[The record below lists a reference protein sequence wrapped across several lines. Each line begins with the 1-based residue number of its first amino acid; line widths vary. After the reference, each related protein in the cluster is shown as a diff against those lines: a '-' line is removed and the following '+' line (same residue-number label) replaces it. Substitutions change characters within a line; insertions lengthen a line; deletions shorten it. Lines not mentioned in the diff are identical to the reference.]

1 MTNEEAI
8 NDLCLAQADVFYR
21 PKDESIDKAIKALKN
36 HISLED
42 IKTELNNKSFSYS
55 LTENFENDIVI
66 GVIKVSD
73 MEKILDKHIKENK
86 E

>member
-8 NDLCLAQADVFYR
+8 TDLCLAQADVFYR